1 MAGSGESPTFVYIAM
16 KENGESKVFQDFE
29 TFASHYRLKE
39 LNPEFYTD
47 KIISDTKAN
56 IDRVNRGMV
65 PVVVNINDRLVTLVV
80 TRAEFFASSTGGR
93 RSRRTFRRHNTLHR
107 NVRRHNVK

>member
-1 MAGSGESPTFVYIAM
+1 M
-16 KENGESKVFQDFE
+16 FQDFE

-47 KIISDTKAN
+47 EIIAKTRVN
-56 IDRVNRGMV
+56 IDRAAGAPIPVIVNVDGNLEPFSVSRS
-65 PVVVNINDRLVTLVV
+65 
-80 TRAEFFASSTGGR
+80 EFIVSKSGGR

-107 NVRRHNVK
+107 NVRRHHVK